1 MAGITLGGAQS
12 DVRAGGQIV
21 LQQVFETFAG
31 SSQGTPASSV
41 TIFITAAPGLS
52 GGVGTPVATTSA
64 GISAL
69 DFAGLNQYTWQVTP
83 STPPG
88 DYLVTWSGIVGSLTL
103 TYVQTVTVA
112 VMQSG
117 TPSPGVYATSDQ
129 YRAWSGDASTPAQM
143 VITALQ
149 RASEDIDSA
158 IIGAV
163 YAVNGNGMP
172 TAPMVID
179 AFTRA
184 CCAQAQYVLADND
197 PSGIKRQFQTV
208 TAGGVSTSRAKNA
221 TALVFPPL
229 GPRTLSILHTA
240 GVLPSASLIAWL
252 WSPKRRT
259 PSLTCCAVF
268 R

>member
-12 DVRAGGQIV
+12 DVRQGGQIV
-21 LQQVFETFAG
+21 LLQVFETFAG
-31 SSQGTPASSV
+31 SSQGAAASGV
-41 TIFITAAPGLS
+41 TIGITASPGLS

-69 DFAGLNQYTWQVTP
+69 DFAGLNQYTWQVP
-83 STPPG
+83 PNQAPG
-88 DYLVTWSGIVGSLTL
+88 DYLVTWSGIVGALTL
-103 TYVQTVTVA
+103 TYTQTVTVA
-112 VMQSG
+112 AMQSG
-117 TPSPGVYATSDQ
+117 APAPGVYATADQ
-129 YRAWSGDASTPAQM
+129 YRAWSGDSATPQQM

-158 IIGAV
+158 VIGAV

-197 PSGIKRQFQTV
+197 VAGLKRQFQSVST
-208 TAGGVSTSRAKNA
+208 GGVSTTRAA
-221 TALVFPPL
+221 GTTALVFPVL
-229 GPRTLSILHTA
+229 GPRTLSILHTS
-240 GVLPSASLIAWL
+240 GVLPSAALIAW
-252 WSPKRRT
+252 
-259 PSLTCCAVF
+259 
-268 R
+268 